1 MLKMYTTTWCS
12 DCTITKKMLAKLEIP
27 FEEINI
33 EQHPSAAEHVMRI
46 NGGKRSVPTLE
57 YGDHAASLSNF
68 NRAKFEA
75 FLTTTNLKSVAK
87 PSLGANS

>member
-33 EQHPSAAEHVMRI
+33 EQHPNAAEHVMRI

-57 YGDHAASLSNF
+57 YGDYAASLSNF
-68 NRAKFEA
+68 NRAKLEA
-75 FLTTTNLKSVAK
+75 FLTETNLKPA
-87 PSLGANS
+87 LGASS